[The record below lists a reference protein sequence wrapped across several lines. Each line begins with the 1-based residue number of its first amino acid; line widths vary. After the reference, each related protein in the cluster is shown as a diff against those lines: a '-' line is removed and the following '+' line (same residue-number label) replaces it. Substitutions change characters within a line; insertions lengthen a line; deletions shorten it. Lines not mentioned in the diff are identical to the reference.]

1 MWQALGGGETGGKSE
16 VENEGNAALGRQQS
30 GPRSMSFLV
39 SGMRRGSDPLAHL
52 HAVSGGAGAAIGVG
66 KRESCSEQMSHL
78 QVPVIAKTLFSKAIK
93 FCFGAMPQQTKTDSR
108 F

>member
-1 MWQALGGGETGGKSE
+1 MRGTLPW
-16 VENEGNAALGRQQS
+16 EGSKVGRV
-30 GPRSMSFLV
+30 RCRFWC
-39 SGMRRGSDPLAHL
+39 RECARGSDPLAHL

-66 KRESCSEQMSHL
+66 KGDSCSEQMSHL

-93 FCFGAMPQQTKTDSR
+93 FCFDAMLQQTKTDSR